1 MADQAP
7 SVAMAA
13 VHQQSAELPLD
24 TPKIRGYDFNKGVDY
39 RALLQSYITTGFQAS
54 NMGLAINEINR
65 MVRWPGG
72 GQREIVTRRHVLTGD
87 KTYTMETFCAAEI
100 VDCKSLLASSR
111 TTRIPLL

>member
-1 MADQAP
+1 MQNCTGMADQAP

-72 GQREIVTRRHVLTGD
+72 ARDRLLRVD
-87 KTYTMETFCAAEI
+87 TF
-100 VDCKSLLASSR
+100 
-111 TTRIPLL
+111 